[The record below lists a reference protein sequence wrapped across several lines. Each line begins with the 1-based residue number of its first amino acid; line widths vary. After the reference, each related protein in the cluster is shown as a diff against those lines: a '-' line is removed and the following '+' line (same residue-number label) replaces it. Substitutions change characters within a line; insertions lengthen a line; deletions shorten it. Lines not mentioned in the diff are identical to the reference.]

1 MIRSLIGRLQ
11 GPLSR
16 CNLLLRVLGKTS
28 NQYDMLRSRSLQR
41 YGPQP
46 KVDREQWLL
55 ESIPGGVS
63 RVVDVGANVGEWTR
77 MARETDGWQVAD
89 YLLLEALEANVRR
102 LEGKFSGCR
111 QIRIVH
117 TAVGDAP
124 GLVKLNY
131 NTDNNKTPSL
141 ALRPEGTNASELVS
155 VVRLDEKLPEL
166 GWSSVDYLKIDT
178 EGFDLHVLRGAE
190 NLLRSRS
197 ISALQFEYLGGS
209 WRSVRSTLGE
219 AMNLLENRCGWKCWL
234 VGAGCLLDFDYEEYA
249 ELLGTFTFFA
259 VPQETSSRYENLLK

>member
-46 KVDREQWLL
+46 EVDREQWLL
-55 ESIPGGVS
+55 ASMPGGVS
-63 RVVDVGANVGEWTR
+63 SVVDVGANVGEWTR
-77 MARETDGWQVAD
+77 MASETDGWQEAD
-89 YLLLEALEANVRR
+89 YLLLEALEANVRK
-102 LEGKFSGCR
+102 LEETFSGCR

-117 TAVGDAP
+117 TAVGDTA
-124 GLVKLNY
+124 GVAELKY
-131 NTDNNKTPSL
+131 DSTNNKTPSL
-141 ALRPEGTNASELVS
+141 ALQPKATNASELVS
-155 VVRLDEKLPEL
+155 IVRLDEKLPEL
-166 GWSSVDYLKIDT
+166 GWNPVDYLKIDT

-190 NLLRSRS
+190 NLLRSRR

-234 VGAGCLLDFDYEEYA
+234 VGAGCLMDFDYKTHG

-259 VPQETSSRYENLLK
+259 VPRETTSRYENLVK